1 LAVARTLEPAVDEA
15 AVRRQIDELRDRFVA
30 TIPEGATPTTLV
42 RFIGGEG
49 FRAADNMQS
58 LDSSRIDCVL
68 TRRRGIPITLSIP
81 YLMVGRGLGLATHGV
96 NFPGHF
102 LLRADD
108 VLIDPMSAQV
118 LTQADVERW
127 LKEGNFAHL
136 GANALAAASPDEM
149 ALRMFNN
156 VKAIYAARGDFVA
169 ALGMIDCQLQLV
181 ADEGALH
188 LERAEL
194 WFRLGNSTAAA
205 AVLDSVREQF
215 AGTRW
220 EAEIDK
226 RLRRLGTQPPSTI
239 H

>member
-1 LAVARTLEPAVDEA
+1 LLVARTLEPSVDEP
-15 AVRRQIDELRDRFVA
+15 AVRRELDELRDRFVA
-30 TIPEGATPTTLV
+30 TIPEGASATTLV

-49 FRAADNMQS
+49 FRGADNMQA
-58 LDSSRIDCVL
+58 LDPSRIDRVL
-68 TRRRGIPITLSIP
+68 VTRRGIPITLSIP
-81 YLMVGRGLGLATHGV
+81 YLMIGRGLGLTTRGV

-102 LLRADD
+102 LLRADGE
-108 VLIDPMSAQV
+108 LIDPLNAQL
-118 LTQADVERW
+118 LTQVDVERW
-127 LKEGNFAHL
+127 LKEGNFTHL
-136 GANALAAASPDEM
+136 GANALAAASADDM

-156 VKAIYAARGDFVA
+156 VKAIFAASGDFVG
-169 ALGMIDCQLQLV
+169 ALAMIDCQLKLV
-181 ADEGALH
+181 TDGGALH

-226 RLRRLGTQPPSTI
+226 RRRRLGSQPGSTI

>member
-1 LAVARTLEPAVDEA
+1 LLVARTLEPSVDA
-15 AVRRQIDELRDRFVA
+15 GAVRRQLDELEDRFVA
-30 TIPEGATPTTLV
+30 TVPEGATSATLA
-42 RFIGGEG
+42 RFFGSEG

-58 LDSSRIDCVL
+58 LEPSRIDLVL
-68 TRRRGIPITLSIP
+68 ATRRGIPITLSIP
-81 YLMVGRGLGLATHGV
+81 YLMVGRALGLETHGV

-102 LLRADD
+102 LLRADH
-108 VLIDPMSAQV
+108 VLIDPLNAKL
-118 LTQADVERW
+118 LTQVDVERW
-127 LKEGNFAHL
+127 IKEGNFGHL

-156 VKAIYAARGDFVA
+156 VKAIFAARGDFVG
-169 ALGMIDCQLQLV
+169 ALAMIDCQLKLV
-181 ADEGALH
+181 ADAGALH

-215 AGTRW
+215 VGTRW

-226 RLRRLGTQPPSTI
+226 RLRRLGSQPGSTI